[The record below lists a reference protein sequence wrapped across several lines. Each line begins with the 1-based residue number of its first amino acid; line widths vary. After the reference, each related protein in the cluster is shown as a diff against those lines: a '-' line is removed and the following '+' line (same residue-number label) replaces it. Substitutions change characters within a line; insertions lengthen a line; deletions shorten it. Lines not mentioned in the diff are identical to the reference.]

1 MRQGLANID
10 RRRFVAISAAALGAA
25 IAGLAVDARA
35 EVPPLTRW
43 RGIALGAEATIT
55 LRHPE
60 AERIIAACR
69 AEIDRLD
76 GIFSLYDARS
86 ALSRLNAEG
95 GLDAPPFELLELLGQ
110 CGVLNAATGGLFDPT
125 VQPLW
130 AAYAEAF
137 AGGGQAPDAGA
148 LARALER
155 VSWAGVSAEPGRIAF
170 SRPGMA
176 LTLNGIA
183 QGYVADRVA
192 ALLRAEGLTDVLV
205 NTGELRALGGH
216 PDGGAWPV
224 SFDEGNGE
232 PAGRF
237 DLRDAALASSAPL
250 GTVFDAEGRVG
261 HILDPRS
268 GRPAAPAWRL
278 VSVVART
285 AALAD
290 GLSTAFCLMSRAEI
304 DRTLGNFP
312 DVRLAHLA

>member
-1 MRQGLANID
+1 MRRNLSTIT

-25 IAGLAVDARA
+25 IAGLPVADAA
-35 EVPPLTRW
+35 TPPTRW
-43 RGIALGAEATIT
+43 RGVALGAEASIT

-69 AEIDRLD
+69 AEIARLER
-76 GIFSLYDARS
+76 IFSLYDARS
-86 ALSRLNAEG
+86 ALSRLNARG
-95 GLDAPPFELLELLGQ
+95 RLDAPPFELLELLGQ
-110 CGVLNAATGGLFDPT
+110 CGAIHAATGGLFDPT

-137 AGGGQAPDAGA
+137 AGGRAPDAETIG
-148 LARALER
+148 RALER
-155 VSWAGVSAEPGRIAF
+155 VGWSGVAAEPGRIAF
-170 SRPGMA
+170 ARPGMA

-205 NTGELRALGGH
+205 NTGEMRALGGH

-224 SFDEGNGE
+224 SFDDGRGR
-232 PAGRF
+232 PAGSME
-237 DLRDAALASSAPL
+237 LRDAALASSAPL
-250 GTVFDAEGRVG
+250 GTAFDAEGRVG

-268 GRPAAPAWRL
+268 GRPAASAWRL
-278 VSVVART
+278 VSVTART

-290 GLSTAFCLMSRAEI
+290 GLSTALCLMTRAEI
-304 DRTLGNFP
+304 DGTLAHFP
-312 DVRLAHLA
+312 DARLAYLA

>member
-1 MRQGLANID
+1 MRRNLSTIT

-25 IAGLAVDARA
+25 IAGLPVAAA
-35 EVPPLTRW
+35 ATPPTRW
-43 RGIALGAEATIT
+43 RGVALGAEASIT

-69 AEIDRLD
+69 AEIARLER
-76 GIFSLYDARS
+76 IFSLYDARS
-86 ALSRLNAEG
+86 ALSRLNADG
-95 GLDAPPFELLELLGQ
+95 SLDTPPFELLELLGQ
-110 CGVLNAATGGLFDPT
+110 CGAIHAATGGLFDPT

-137 AGGGQAPDAGA
+137 AGGRAPDAESIG
-148 LARALER
+148 RALER
-155 VSWAGVSAEPGRIAF
+155 VGWSGVAAEPGRIAF
-170 SRPGMA
+170 ARPGMA

-205 NTGELRALGGH
+205 NTGEMRALGGH

-224 SFDEGNGE
+224 SFDDGRGR
-232 PAGRF
+232 PAGSME
-237 DLRDAALASSAPL
+237 LRDAALASSAPL
-250 GTVFDAEGRVG
+250 GTAFDAEGRVG

-268 GRPAAPAWRL
+268 GRPAASAWRL
-278 VSVVART
+278 VSVTART

-290 GLSTAFCLMSRAEI
+290 GLSTALCLMTRAEI
-304 DRTLGNFP
+304 DGTLAHFP
-312 DVRLAHLA
+312 DARLAYLA